1 MEDKHVW
8 HFSRIGGM
16 NRVNLRNGS
25 DLLHLESLD
34 QKLWTALSCPVSGLE
49 IDSKTLQ
56 LIDIDHDGKIR
67 VPEIIS
73 AVKWIT
79 SLISNPDELLKQN
92 QSMPLSAI
100 KQDIPEGQILYSAA
114 KQILANLGKPEASEL
129 TISDTSDLALIFANT
144 KFNGD
149 GIITELS
156 TDDENLKTLINNII
170 TCIGSETDLSGQAG
184 IGFTQLDLF
193 INACV
198 AYADWQKQAE
208 DHHEV
213 IYPFGEKTDEAFSL
227 FTKLKAKI
235 DDYFLRCHLAE
246 FDPQSTETLNTL
258 TDRMASISHLDISNC
273 LQEIADFPLAKIGQ
287 KTELSIL
294 SPINPV
300 WKDDVQNL
308 FDILNTLNNN
318 KENSLTENEWNKLND
333 KFSAFKKWKSEMPD
347 AVDSLGIDYIRT
359 FLSSNQKDQILSLI
373 EQDKAFENETNSVIL
388 VDKLVRFYCHIYRLL
403 NNFVTFSDFY
413 TPGTKAIFQAGSL
426 YFDQRS
432 CNLCIKVSDMSKQTS
447 MAPASGICLVYF
459 DCFSKVKNEK
469 MTIVAAFTDGD
480 VDNLAIG
487 RNALFYDNNGL
498 DWDATVIKI
507 IDNPIS
513 IRQAFWSPY
522 RKMSNMISKQIE
534 KIASAQDSKVTHTSS
549 EYIENTP
556 KLTDPATKTAPF
568 DIAKFAGIFAAIGLA
583 FGAIGSVLT
592 SIIGGFLAL
601 VWWKIPLALAGI
613 ILIISCPSMIL
624 AWMKLRK
631 RNLAPILDANGWAIN
646 ARATI
651 NIAFGSS
658 LTQIAKIPKNSRL
671 DLNDPFHKKKNIT
684 IPIIFILS
692 LILLALVI
700 GYCFFFTKK

>member
-1 MEDKHVW
+1 
-8 HFSRIGGM
+8 
-16 NRVNLRNGS
+16 
-25 DLLHLESLD
+25 
-34 QKLWTALSCPVSGLE
+34 
-49 IDSKTLQ
+49 
-56 LIDIDHDGKIR
+56 
-67 VPEIIS
+67 
-73 AVKWIT
+73 
-79 SLISNPDELLKQN
+79 
-92 QSMPLSAI
+92 
-100 KQDIPEGQILYSAA
+100 
-114 KQILANLGKPEASEL
+114 
-129 TISDTSDLALIFANT
+129 
-144 KFNGD
+144 
-149 GIITELS
+149 
-156 TDDENLKTLINNII
+156 
-170 TCIGSETDLSGQAG
+170 
-184 IGFTQLDLF
+184 
-193 INACV
+193 
-198 AYADWQKQAE
+198 
-208 DHHEV
+208 
-213 IYPFGEKTDEAFSL
+213 
-227 FTKLKAKI
+227 
-235 DDYFLRCHLAE
+235 
-246 FDPQSTETLNTL
+246 
-258 TDRMASISHLDISNC
+258 
-273 LQEIADFPLAKIGQ
+273 
-287 KTELSIL
+287 
-294 SPINPV
+294 
-300 WKDDVQNL
+300 
-308 FDILNTLNNN
+308 
-318 KENSLTENEWNKLND
+318 
-333 KFSAFKKWKSEMPD
+333 
-347 AVDSLGIDYIRT
+347 
-359 FLSSNQKDQILSLI
+359 
-373 EQDKAFENETNSVIL
+373 
-388 VDKLVRFYCHIYRLL
+388 
-403 NNFVTFSDFY
+403 
-413 TPGTKAIFQAGSL
+413 
-426 YFDQRS
+426 
-432 CNLCIKVSDMSKQTS
+432 

-658 LTQIAKIPKNSRL
+658 LTQIAKIPRNSRL

-700 GYCFFFTKK
+700 GYCFFFAKK